1 MFTFLLKN
9 KRFGLLV
16 ASSCISVFGAYFT
29 YMLVIVLA
37 YEKSQSLT
45 STMGITL
52 SSAIGAL
59 IAGLFAG
66 VCVDRM
72 QPVKVL
78 IVTNFLSAFVIISL
92 FFLPYN
98 PLFYYIAVFL
108 IAILNAFNVPAF
120 SKIQVNIIHKDHYME
135 ANASYQTIREFTR
148 ILAPGAAAFVLS
160 LLSEEWKGVGFLI
173 DGFSYIIAGVM
184 IIATF
189 ITLRIEDES
198 EVTELKGI
206 KQFKADW
213 IEGWEPFKNPVIAAI
228 MVLYFIIVL
237 GISGFDVI
245 LSAHIFTN
253 GLPTIYVGYI
263 IASLSTGVIL
273 ATIIGP
279 RYVKT
284 WPISIRLGGS
294 ALFLGL
300 AFFSIGIV
308 QNIVL
313 MLLFSFLVGCFNG
326 VYNFSSP
333 TYFHENIPQHV
344 LGRFMG
350 LFTSALSLI
359 SIIGMSINGVLGNI
373 YSPAFVIMLGGT
385 LITIIGILSILFIQ
399 KSETKYKK
407 TSLQNASL

>member
-1 MFTFLLKN
+1 MFTFLVKN
-9 KRFGLLV
+9 KKFGFLV
-16 ASSCISVFGAYFT
+16 ASSAISVFGAFFT

-59 IAGLFAG
+59 LAGLFAG
-66 VCVDRM
+66 VFVDRM

-98 PLFYYIAVFL
+98 PFYYYIAVFL
-108 IAILNAFNVPAF
+108 IAVLNAFNVPAF
-120 SKIQVNIIHKDHYME
+120 TKIQVTIIHKDDYMQ

-160 LLSEEWKGVGFLI
+160 LLSVEWKGLGFLI
-173 DGFSYIIAGVM
+173 DGFSYIIAGV
-184 IIATF
+184 IIIGTF
-189 ITLRIEDES
+189 LKLSIEPES
-198 EVTELKGI
+198 EETELKGI
-206 KQFKADW
+206 EKFKADW
-213 IEGWEPFKNPVIAAI
+213 VEGWVPFKNPVIAAI

-273 ATIIGP
+273 TTLIGP
-279 RYVKT
+279 RFVKT

-300 AFFSIGIV
+300 TFFSIGISH
-308 QNIVL
+308 NIVL
-313 MLLFSFLVGCFNG
+313 MLVFSFLVGCFNG

-333 TYFHENIPQHV
+333 TYFHENISHKV

-359 SIIGMSINGVLGNI
+359 SIIGMSINGILGNL

-385 LITIIGILSILFIQ
+385 LISIIGLASILFIQ
-399 KSETKYKK
+399 RSETKYKK
-407 TSLQNASL
+407 ESIQNASI